1 MPGKHG
7 NDATET
13 KRPLL
18 DARNYT
24 PLDETSIRYD
34 GWRIVVVCFLL
45 ATFGWGLGFYGQ
57 SVYVAELQRLHGWP
71 ASLISSGTTFFY
83 LFGAALVAFV
93 SEAIKAFGP
102 RNCMI
107 AGICTMAAAA
117 ISIGQVREPW
127 QLYLANAVLAFGWAG
142 TSLGII
148 TNTLGL
154 WFDKK
159 RGMAISLALNGAS
172 FGGIAGVPLLVMA
185 IGHFGFSGA
194 MTASAVVMVV
204 VMVPVILLS
213 VGRPPVHASAG
224 DVEAADAPSPTQ
236 IRARAFRDI
245 GFLSVSAAFALVL
258 FAQVGF
264 IVHLISFL
272 DSVIGR
278 QQAAIAMALL
288 TAMAVVG
295 RVLFSFV
302 IDRMNQRL
310 ASALSF
316 VSQAIALLIVINVHH
331 DYALI
336 AACALFG
343 FSVGNLITLPA
354 LIVQREFD
362 PRSFGVLVSLITA
375 INQITYAFGPGVV
388 GLLRDLSGSYTLPF
402 YGCIAVEL
410 TAAVLIMIRGRGR
423 KSVARRSAAISRD
436 RAFDATPASGL
447 RIGSSCASR
456 LLTMRSY
463 ALPLPQQLLQIQPFR
478 EHRQRSIRRAR
489 PFFLRPVAVE
499 LDAVL
504 VGIAQIQ
511 RLADAVVAGA
521 VELDAGLDHA
531 IQRIRQRR
539 ARGIENG
546 GVKQPGG
553 AWRRRMAAL
562 AFPGVEADVMVI
574 AAGRNERRTGAHPL
588 HHLEAEHA
596 AIEPQRAFEIGDLE
610 MDMPDAGAGNDGWV
624 LGHVVS
630 LRNLTSPRMLRRRTL
645 RDAC

>member
-1 MPGKHG
+1 M
-7 NDATET
+7 DA
-13 KRPLL
+13 L
-18 DARNYT
+18 NYT

-34 GWRIVVVCFLL
+34 GWRIVAVCFLL

-102 RNCMI
+102 RNCLV
-107 AGICTMAAAA
+107 AGTFAMAAAA

-154 WFDKK
+154 WFDNK

-185 IGHFGFSGA
+185 IGYFGFPGA
-194 MTASAVVMVV
+194 MTASAVVMVA

-213 VGRPPVHASAG
+213 VGRPPVHSGAG
-224 DVEAADAPSPTQ
+224 AVEAADAPSPTQ
-236 IRARAFRDI
+236 IRARAFRDV

-264 IVHLISFL
+264 IVHLIAFL

-278 QQAAIAMALL
+278 QRAAIAVALL

-310 ASALSF
+310 ASSLSF
-316 VSQAIALLIVINVHH
+316 VSQSVALLIVINVHH

-375 INQITYAFGPGVV
+375 INQITYAFGPGVI
-388 GLLRDLSGSYTLPF
+388 GLLRDMSGSYSLPF
-402 YGCIAVEL
+402 YGCIGLEL
-410 TAAVLIMIRGRGR
+410 IAAVLIMIRG
-423 KSVARRSAAISRD
+423 KA
-436 RAFDATPASGL
+436 P
-447 RIGSSCASR
+447 
-456 LLTMRSY
+456 
-463 ALPLPQQLLQIQPFR
+463 
-478 EHRQRSIRRAR
+478 
-489 PFFLRPVAVE
+489 
-499 LDAVL
+499 
-504 VGIAQIQ
+504 
-511 RLADAVVAGA
+511 
-521 VELDAGLDHA
+521 
-531 IQRIRQRR
+531 
-539 ARGIENG
+539 
-546 GVKQPGG
+546 
-553 AWRRRMAAL
+553 
-562 AFPGVEADVMVI
+562 
-574 AAGRNERRTGAHPL
+574 
-588 HHLEAEHA
+588 
-596 AIEPQRAFEIGDLE
+596 
-610 MDMPDAGAGNDGWV
+610 
-624 LGHVVS
+624 S
-630 LRNLTSPRMLRRRTL
+630 LR
-645 RDAC
+645 A